1 MAGKRTLEERL
12 AALHALRA
20 NPTTDAA
27 IAALHQALADKSNH
41 LVAEAAR
48 IVGESEIAQLESDLV
63 RAFERFMIDP
73 LKTDKGCRA
82 KAAIA
87 EALYRIGSTQEELFL
102 QGVRYVQLE
111 PTYGGRE
118 DTAANLRGVC
128 ALGLVRANYPHVMV
142 ELAHLLADQESDAR
156 IAAARAIAYAQQ
168 DAGVPLLHFK
178 ALSGDQ
184 DPQVMLACFDAL
196 LRLSPELSLPFA
208 AGFLRCDDLAVG
220 EAAAMALGESRIEEA
235 LGFLVAAWEEVLDPD
250 FRRTVL
256 VAIALLR
263 HEEAIA
269 FLLSLLADG
278 SPAVAS
284 AAIEALGMYR
294 QDDNVWQ
301 RVRQLAGEREDVEYE

>member
-1 MAGKRTLEERL
+1 MAGKRALEEKL

-27 IAALHQALADKSNH
+27 IAALRQALAGKSNH

-48 IVGESEIAQLESDLV
+48 IVGESEIAQLEPDLV
-63 RAFERFMIDP
+63 RAFERFLVDP

-87 EALYRIGSTQEELFL
+87 EALYRIGSTREELFL
-102 QGVRYVQLE
+102 QGVRHVQLE
-111 PTYGGRE
+111 PAYGGRE
-118 DTAANLRGVC
+118 DTAAKLRGVC

-196 LRLSPELSLPFA
+196 LRLSPELSLLFV

-235 LGFLVAAWEEVLDPD
+235 LGFLVAAWEEVLDLD

-269 FLLSLLADG
+269 FLLSLLAAG
-278 SPAVAS
+278 SPAAAS
-284 AAIEALGMYR
+284 AAVEALGMYR
-294 QDDNVWQ
+294 QDDKVWQ
-301 RVRQLAGEREDVEYE
+301 RVRQIAGEREDVEYD